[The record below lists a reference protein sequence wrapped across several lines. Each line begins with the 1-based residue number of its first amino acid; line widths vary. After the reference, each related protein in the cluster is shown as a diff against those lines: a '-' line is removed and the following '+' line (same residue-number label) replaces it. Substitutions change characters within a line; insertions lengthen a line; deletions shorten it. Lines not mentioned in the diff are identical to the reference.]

1 MLDRQWDDGRD
12 SYRSQSLRLTL
23 SHAAVSLAAIG
34 FAIVMLP
41 ACGEPAAPSTASP
54 TTPTAPPTREPTST
68 PPPTATPIP
77 SATPTPA
84 PVAEEVYREQVIQA
98 RASWVES
105 QIALTRYFLPG
116 IAASAPDLDDP
127 SVAGD
132 ILYHLG
138 NYEHFY
144 SILKTFE
151 PPPAGYETFHEQTVA
166 ALREAL
172 PIASD
177 LEQMVERGE
186 SSRIPDRYRDLADVD
201 LKIMQALDLFPEE
214 SLTHETTPTTAP

>member
-1 MLDRQWDDGRD
+1 MA
-12 SYRSQSLRLTL
+12 SY
-23 SHAAVSLAAIG
+23 AAVNLATIG
-34 FAIVMLP
+34 FAIVMLA
-41 ACGEPAAPSTASP
+41 ACGEQAAPPTATPAAPLPTSTL
-54 TTPTAPPTREPTST
+54 EPTST
-68 PPPTATPIP
+68 PTPTATPIP
-77 SATPTPA
+77 TATPTPA
-84 PVAEEVYREQVIQA
+84 PVAEEVYREQVIRA

-105 QIALTRYFLPG
+105 QIALTRSFLPG
-116 IAASAPDLDDP
+116 IATSAPDLDDP

-151 PPPAGYETFHEQTVA
+151 PPPAGYEAFHEQTVA

-177 LEQMVERGE
+177 LERMVERGE
-186 SSRIPDRYRDLADVD
+186 ASRIPDRYRDLTDVD

-214 SLTHETTPTTAP
+214 PLAHETTPTAAP